1 MLEDR
6 DTLRRIRRRGRTV
19 AARAVASAL
28 LFAAMAVAG
37 TAHALQSST
46 VVVAKGDTIS
56 ALFLKAKVP
65 QRELMRLRHSSPTA
79 KRRLDRIRDG
89 AILSLGKDDAGKL
102 QRVQVTSRTGKQ
114 ITFYKSVDPH
124 TGSQNWQFADGAYVD
139 GSPIPTPKPESAA
152 GVSESVAKLAYIAP
166 PKSNVKLSNKPL
178 AAHVREAEQRMR
190 MLRGP
195 ATSTAKRTVTENPE
209 KVVQVAKS
217 DPERHSRTGLSHSV
231 TPTRMLG
238 RAVREA
244 ESHLMA
250 KRLIAQATRA
260 TPRPAGLSGMAKK
273 IFEAEHRVHRTRAR
287 YELLAMG
294 RNAIRSRATHG
305 RVADGRIRKVLH
317 RARQLIGSPYLWG
330 GTTPK
335 GFDCSGFVVYNL
347 NKVGVSVPRTAHQQF
362 NHTRNRPVSRKDLR
376 PGDLVFFHDRKNRKR
391 IGHVGIYIGNNSF
404 IHAVKKDIPVKITS
418 LDKAYYRKRFVRGGR
433 VIS

>member
-1 MLEDR
+1 MLADR
-6 DTLRRIRRRGRTV
+6 DTLRRIRRGGRKV

-28 LFAAMAVAG
+28 LLAAMAGAG

-56 ALFLKAKVP
+56 ALFSKAKVP
-65 QRELMRLRHSSPTA
+65 QRELMRLLRSSPTA
-79 KRRLDRIRDG
+79 NRRLERIRDG

-102 QRVQVTSRTGKQ
+102 QRVQITSRTGKQ
-114 ITFYKSVDPH
+114 ITFYKSADPH

-139 GSPIPTPKPESAA
+139 GSPIPTSRPESAA

-166 PKSNVKLSNKPL
+166 PRSNVKLSHRPL
-178 AAHVREAEQRMR
+178 AAHVREAEQRMGL
-190 MLRGP
+190 LRGP
-195 ATSTAKRTVTENPE
+195 ATSMAKRTVTGNPE

-217 DPERHSRTGLSHSV
+217 EPERHSRTGRSHSV